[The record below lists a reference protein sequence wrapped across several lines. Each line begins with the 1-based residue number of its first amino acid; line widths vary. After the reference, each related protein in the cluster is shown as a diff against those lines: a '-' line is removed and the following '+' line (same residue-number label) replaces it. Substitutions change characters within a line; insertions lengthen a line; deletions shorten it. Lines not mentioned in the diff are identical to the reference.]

1 MMQGRLTGL
10 WRQADFLKLWAGETI
25 SLLGSQVTLLAM
37 PLLAAITLEATPI
50 QMGILG
56 TLQYIPWLLV
66 GLPAGA
72 WVDRMRRRPI
82 MIAADVGRALLLAL
96 IPIAALTHTLRIGHL
111 YIVGFLVGILN
122 VLFEVAYS
130 AYLPTLVARDHLVE
144 GNSKLQASA
153 SVAEIAGPG
162 LGGGLV
168 QLVSAPLALAVDAFS
183 FLGSALSLAWIRTPE
198 PGVPPA
204 RVSRSLS
211 PEIREGLRL
220 VFGNPILRAFTF
232 TSATANFSIDV
243 HLAVFVLFATR
254 DLRVTPVMLGGM
266 YAVASLGG
274 LLGSVMATRLVRW
287 LGLGRAIVAGHLQV
301 ILALLIIPL
310 SGRQVE
316 IALPLIVFA
325 QAMWGFGAVVYV
337 VNSVSVRQAITPNQY
352 QGRVAASLRFVSWG
366 ISPLGFMLGG
376 ILGEMLGLRAT
387 LLAAGAGSLAS
398 LIFLLHSPVW
408 KMRHTSPPVD
418 TLSPSGAA
426 ALSTDL

>member
-1 MMQGRLTGL
+1 
-10 WRQADFLKLWAGETI
+10 
-25 SLLGSQVTLLAM
+25 
-37 PLLAAITLEATPI
+37 
-50 QMGILG
+50 
-56 TLQYIPWLLV
+56 
-66 GLPAGA
+66 
-72 WVDRMRRRPI
+72 

-96 IPIAALTHTLRIGHL
+96 IPIAALTHTLRIEHL
-111 YIVGFLVGILN
+111 YIVGFLAGILN

-168 QLVSAPLALAVDAFS
+168 QLVSAPLAIAVDAFS
-183 FLGSALSLAWIRTPE
+183 FLGSALSLAWIRRPE
-198 PGVPPA
+198 PALPSVEG
-204 RVSRSLS
+204 SRSLF

-220 VFGNPILRAFTF
+220 VFGNPILRAFML
-232 TSATANFSIDV
+232 TSATANFCIDV
-243 HLAVFVLFATR
+243 HLAVFVLYATR

-274 LLGSVMATRLVRW
+274 LLGSFVAARQAGR

-310 SGRQVE
+310 SGSRIGV
-316 IALPLIVFA
+316 ALPFIVFA

-352 QGRVAASLRFVSWG
+352 QGRMMASLRFVSWG
-366 ISPLGFMLGG
+366 VSPLGFMLGG
-376 ILGEMLGLRAT
+376 ILGEILGLRAT

-418 TLSPSGAA
+418 PLSPSGAA